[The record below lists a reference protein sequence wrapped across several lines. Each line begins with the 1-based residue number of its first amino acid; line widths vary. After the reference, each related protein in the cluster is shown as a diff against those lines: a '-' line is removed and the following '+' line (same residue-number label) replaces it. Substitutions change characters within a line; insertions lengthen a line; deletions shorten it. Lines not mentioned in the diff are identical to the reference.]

1 MIFKTHNQVVES
13 RAFSLFELL
22 VVMAVIFIL
31 MIILMLSFSHLVVT
45 TKITRVKEEQN
56 ILVRGL
62 TNYHLDYG
70 TFPPTFIGLRAL
82 SAPTAY
88 LGSIPF
94 DPFSPPEAPQK
105 YFYLHHPDDKIDFI
119 IISVG
124 PDGDNDFIQ
133 LLKTYLETDV
143 SISSNASREL
153 SPVIKHYLEV
163 EIYDPTNGIKSNGD
177 IVYIRER

>member
-1 MIFKTHNQVVES
+1 MLFKLHNRVFFA
-13 RAFSLFELL
+13 RGFSLFEML
-22 VVMAVIFIL
+22 VVTAVIFIL
-31 MIILMLSFSHLVVT
+31 VIILMLSFSHFVIT

-56 ILVRGL
+56 ILIRGL

-70 TFPPTFIGLRAL
+70 TYPPTFIGLRAL

-94 DPFSPPEAPQK
+94 DPFSPPEASQK
-105 YFYLHHPDDKIDFI
+105 YFYLHSPNDRIDFI

-124 PDGDNDFIQ
+124 PDGDNDFLK
-133 LLKTYLETDV
+133 LLRTYLEPEIG
-143 SISSNASREL
+143 ISSYEPREL
-153 SPVIKHYLEV
+153 SPIIEHYLQV
-163 EIYDPTNGIKSNGD
+163 GIYDPTNGIKSNGD